1 MRISDWSSDVCSSDL
16 LPRLRRDLGHPA
28 AAGGAVA
35 HHHGPRPGV
44 AVDPHRRQPADQLP
58 DAALRLLAVLPARR
72 RPEGGHH
79 RTDLCRG
86 RALHRAADLDRQSVV
101 EGKSVSVRL
110 DIGGSRILKKKK
122 DSTKIKQ
129 SSLYEVNE

>member
-1 MRISDWSSDVCSSDL
+1 MTAYDMRYSDGISHVCASDLRPSPL
-16 LPRLRRDLGHPA
+16 LPRLLRDLGHPA

-86 RALHRAADLDRQSVV
+86 RALHRAADRRDDGAVAVATLSHDAAGLAVLTPA
-101 EGKSVSVRL
+101 K
-110 DIGGSRILKKKK
+110 
-122 DSTKIKQ
+122 
-129 SSLYEVNE
+129 